1 VSRRLRWAAMTCSRA
16 VSCSRLVSRSVRWH
30 SISPIADPAGRPRCQ
45 SMSQI
50 WRSRPSSSAARP
62 RSNWVNRSRSPWIQ
76 FSPPAGA
83 GLGKSTLCVG
93 RAEPSNS
100 GSLRIR
106 LTAANGA
113 NERKLAPSS
122 AIGEIFA
129 TIAFAWMFPVLWRSG
144 TSLRAVMCG
153 HRWRPVSRESI
164 SASCTM
170 RPGWKFV
177 AREGDLRQETRD

>member
-1 VSRRLRWAAMTCSRA
+1 MTCSRA
-16 VSCSRLVSRSVRWH
+16 VSCSRLVSKLVRWQ
-30 SISPIADPAGRPRCQ
+30 SISPTTDPAGRPRCQ
-45 SMSQI
+45 SISQI
-50 WRSRPSSSAARP
+50 WRSSPSSSAARP
-62 RSNWVNRSRSPWIQ
+62 RSNWVNRSRSPCIQ
-76 FSPPAGA
+76 LSPPAGA

-93 RAEPSNS
+93 RAEPSNF

-122 AIGEIFA
+122 AIGAIFA
-129 TIAFAWMFPVLWRSG
+129 TIAFSWMLSVLWRSG
-144 TSLRAVMCG
+144 TSLRAVMRG
-153 HRWRPVSRESI
+153 HRWRPVSREGV

-170 RPGWKFV
+170 GPGWKFI